1 ETADF
6 AHELNQ
12 AAAAAD
18 GSAQKL
24 VANKAQQ
31 DGMFEAISRV
41 NRANKDANLTTQ
53 ELTAAMAGNGDEAK
67 RLVERYQQLLDARI
81 KSLQGMDPQAIEHD
95 PQVRA
100 LRELIDW
107 TNKTV
112 EARDKDA
119 KKAKEQKDAVTDN
132 TEALKK
138 ETQAQMENASQ
149 KRAAIDAAYAL
160 QDAQDKVN
168 QAVSNGARIQ
178 KDA

>member
-1 ETADF
+1 
-6 AHELNQ
+6 
-12 AAAAAD
+12 
-18 GSAQKL
+18 
-24 VANKAQQ
+24 
-31 DGMFEAISRV
+31 
-41 NRANKDANLTTQ
+41 
-53 ELTAAMAGNGDEAK
+53 
-67 RLVERYQQLLDARI
+67 
-81 KSLQGMDPQAIEHD
+81 
-95 PQVRA
+95 
-100 LRELIDW
+100 LIDW

-178 KDA
+178 KDANGQIDITSAANRKAIEPLSSM